1 MAGSLS
7 THSRYYLSFSPRID
21 LRMVSPY
28 ANRSQGRGRDKTRI
42 TRVEIATTIC
52 FYLSGMFVECE
63 RKYDVELQLIAITC
77 SRSRPHQR
85 RGDVMRVLFIVTII
99 YYRINKRTHVQTI
112 VRNAGMRR
120 RENKFFPT
128 QNWSAG
134 KRMGRTRSFFSLSL
148 ALRGRGKIIYRRVCG
163 VYPLIKSWKFKH
175 RWR

>member
-1 MAGSLS
+1 
-7 THSRYYLSFSPRID
+7 
-21 LRMVSPY
+21 MVSPY

-120 RENKFFPT
+120 ENKFFPT
-128 QNWSAG
+128 QN
-134 KRMGRTRSFFSLSL
+134 
-148 ALRGRGKIIYRRVCG
+148 
-163 VYPLIKSWKFKH
+163 
-175 RWR
+175 